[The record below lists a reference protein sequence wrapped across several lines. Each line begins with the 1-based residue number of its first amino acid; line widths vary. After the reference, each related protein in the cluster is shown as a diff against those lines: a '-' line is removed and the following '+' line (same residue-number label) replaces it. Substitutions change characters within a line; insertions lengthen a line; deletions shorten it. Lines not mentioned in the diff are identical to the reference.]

1 MPGKLTT
8 HVLDTSHGRPAAG
21 MTIELYRFERE
32 GWSMIKTVQTNADG
46 RTDEALLDGAQMIVG
61 VYELVFRVGDFFARQ
76 GGDTTRPR
84 FLDAVPIR
92 FGISDANA
100 NYHIPLLTSRY
111 SYSTYRGS

>member
-21 MTIELYRFERE
+21 MTVELYRFERE
-32 GWSMIKTVQTNADG
+32 GWSMVKTVQTNADG
-46 RTDEALLDGAQMIVG
+46 RTDEPMLDGAQMITG
-61 VYELVFRVGDFFARQ
+61 VYEIVFRVGDFFAKQ
-76 GGDTTRPR
+76 GGDTVRPR

-92 FGISDANA
+92 FGISDPNA
-100 NYHIPLLTSRY
+100 NYHVPLLTSRY

>member
-32 GWSMIKTVQTNADG
+32 GWSVIKTVTTNSDG
-46 RTDEALLDGAQMIVG
+46 RTDEPMLDGAQMIVG
-61 VYELVFRVGDFFARQ
+61 VYEMVFRVGDFFARQ
-76 GGDTTRPR
+76 GGDTVRPR

-92 FGISDANA
+92 FGISDPNA
-100 NYHIPLLTSRY
+100 NYHVPLLTSRY
-111 SYSTYRGS
+111 AYTTYRGS

>member
-21 MTIELYRFERE
+21 MTVELYRFERE
-32 GWSMIKTVQTNADG
+32 GWSMIKTVTTNNDG
-46 RTDEALLDGAQMIVG
+46 RTDEALLDGAQMVAG

-76 GGDTTRPR
+76 GGDTVRPR

-100 NYHIPLLTSRY
+100 NYHIPLLTSRF